1 LEELDEFD
9 FELYDIIKEYM
20 PITLSELARTLGHSK
35 SMIHRRIKKLEASGL
50 IKVFNQ
56 GGVSIITANLMNDS
70 IITIGILRASEYPY
84 IIKFAKNLEEIF
96 NHVKIVV
103 YDEAYKEALD
113 LSTGKLKLAM
123 NPAISLLAI
132 HRISRGQVHI
142 IGGGSGGGSG
152 IINNSNGK
160 NGHSTSIMS
169 SMELCADMNNL
180 EMPRIYSNSGLEI
193 LNKVIK
199 GEVRQ
204 GVVWEPYL
212 SIASK
217 SNLKTTSCELE
228 TCCLL
233 GAHSSLYDKYE
244 KISKAFSDAISG
256 NISNLEGYANIINMP
271 LDLVKL
277 SVKSY
282 TFFEEPDKNYLK
294 SIISNLRNT
303 ILPSDIIEKSVII

>member
-1 LEELDEFD
+1 MEELDEID

-20 PITLSELARTLGHSK
+20 PITLSELARNLGHSK
-35 SMIHRRIKKLEASGL
+35 SMIYRRVKKLENSGL
-50 IKVFNQ
+50 IKVSYQ
-56 GGVSIITANLMNDS
+56 GGVSIITANQKNDS

-84 IIKFAKNLEEIF
+84 IIKFAKKLENIF

-113 LSTGKLKLAM
+113 LSIGKLKLAM
-123 NPAISLLAI
+123 NPAVSLLAI

-152 IINNSNGK
+152 IINNLNGK

-169 SMELCADMNNL
+169 SMELCADMNKL
-180 EMPRIYSNSGLEI
+180 EMPRIYGNSGQEI
-193 LNKVIK
+193 LNKVLK

-204 GVVWEPYL
+204 GVIWEPFL

-217 SNLKTTSCELE
+217 NNLKITSCELD

-233 GAHSSLYDKYE
+233 GAHSSLYDKYD
-244 KISKAFSDAISG
+244 KISKAFSDAISSD
-256 NISNLEGYANIINMP
+256 ISDLEGYANIINMP
-271 LDLVKL
+271 LDVVKL

-282 TFFEEPDKNYLK
+282 NFFEEPDKNYLK
-294 SIISNLRNT
+294 SIINNLRNT
-303 ILPSDIIEKSVII
+303 ILPSDIIERSVII

>member
-1 LEELDEFD
+1 MEELDEID

-20 PITLSELARTLGHSK
+20 PITLSELARNLGHSK
-35 SMIHRRIKKLEASGL
+35 SMIYRRVKKLENSGL
-50 IKVFNQ
+50 IKVSYQ
-56 GGVSIITANLMNDS
+56 GGVSIITANQKNDS

-84 IIKFAKNLEEIF
+84 IIKFAKKLENIF

-113 LSTGKLKLAM
+113 LSIGKLKLAM
-123 NPAISLLAI
+123 NPAVSLLAI

-152 IINNSNGK
+152 IINNLNGK

-169 SMELCADMNNL
+169 SMELCADMNKL
-180 EMPRIYSNSGLEI
+180 EMPRVYGNSGQEI
-193 LNKVIK
+193 LNKVLK

-204 GVVWEPYL
+204 GVIWEPFL

-217 SNLKTTSCELE
+217 NNLKITSCELD

-233 GAHSSLYDKYE
+233 GAHSSLYDKYD
-244 KISKAFSDAISG
+244 KISKAFSDAISSD
-256 NISNLEGYANIINMP
+256 ISDLEGYANIINMP
-271 LDLVKL
+271 LDVVKL

-282 TFFEEPDKNYLK
+282 SFFEEPDKNYLK

-303 ILPSDIIEKSVII
+303 ILPSDIIERSVII

>member
-1 LEELDEFD
+1 MEELDEID

-20 PITLSELARTLGHSK
+20 PITLSELARNLGHSK
-35 SMIHRRIKKLEASGL
+35 SMIYRRVKKLENSGL
-50 IKVFNQ
+50 IKVSYQ
-56 GGVSIITANLMNDS
+56 GGVSIITANQKNDS

-84 IIKFAKNLEEIF
+84 IIKFAKKLENIF

-113 LSTGKLKLAM
+113 LSIGKLKLAM
-123 NPAISLLAI
+123 NPAVSLLAI

-152 IINNSNGK
+152 IINNLNGK

-169 SMELCADMNNL
+169 SMELCADMNKL
-180 EMPRIYSNSGLEI
+180 EMPRVYGNSGQEI
-193 LNKVIK
+193 LNKVLK

-204 GVVWEPYL
+204 GVIWEPFL

-217 SNLKTTSCELE
+217 NNLKITSCELD

-233 GAHSSLYDKYE
+233 GAHSSLYDKYD
-244 KISKAFSDAISG
+244 KISKAFSDAISSD
-256 NISNLEGYANIINMP
+256 ISDLEGYANIINMP
-271 LDLVKL
+271 LDVIKL

-282 TFFEEPDKNYLK
+282 SFFEEPDKNYLK

-303 ILPSDIIEKSVII
+303 ILPSDIIERSVII

>member
-1 LEELDEFD
+1 LEELDEID

-20 PITLSELARTLGHSK
+20 PITLSELARNLGHSK
-35 SMIHRRIKKLEASGL
+35 SMIYRRVKKLENSGL
-50 IKVFNQ
+50 IKVSYQ
-56 GGVSIITANLMNDS
+56 GGVSIITANQKNDS

-84 IIKFAKNLEEIF
+84 IIKFAKKLENIF

-113 LSTGKLKLAM
+113 LSIGKLKLAM
-123 NPAISLLAI
+123 NPAVSLLAI

-152 IINNSNGK
+152 IINNLNGK

-169 SMELCADMNNL
+169 SMELCADMNKL
-180 EMPRIYSNSGLEI
+180 EMPRVYGNSGQEI
-193 LNKVIK
+193 LNKVLK

-204 GVVWEPYL
+204 GVIWEPFL

-217 SNLKTTSCELE
+217 NNLKITSCELD

-233 GAHSSLYDKYE
+233 GAHSSLYDKYD
-244 KISKAFSDAISG
+244 KISKAFSDAISSD
-256 NISNLEGYANIINMP
+256 ISDLEGYANIINMP
-271 LDLVKL
+271 LDVIKL

-282 TFFEEPDKNYLK
+282 SFFEEPDKNYLK

-303 ILPSDIIEKSVII
+303 ILPSDIIERSVII

>member
-1 LEELDEFD
+1 MEELDEID

-20 PITLSELARTLGHSK
+20 PITLSELARNLGHSK
-35 SMIHRRIKKLEASGL
+35 SMIYRRVKKLENSGL
-50 IKVFNQ
+50 IKVSYQ
-56 GGVSIITANLMNDS
+56 GGVSIITANQKNDS

-84 IIKFAKNLEEIF
+84 IIKFAKKLENIF

-113 LSTGKLKLAM
+113 LSIGKLMLSV
-123 NPAISLLAI
+123 NPAVSLLAI

-152 IINNSNGK
+152 IINNLNGK

-169 SMELCADMNNL
+169 SMELCADMNKL
-180 EMPRIYSNSGLEI
+180 EMPRIYGNSGQEI
-193 LNKVIK
+193 LNKVLK

-204 GVVWEPYL
+204 GVIWEPFL

-217 SNLKTTSCELE
+217 NNLKITSCELD

-233 GAHSSLYDKYE
+233 GAHSSLYDKYD
-244 KISKAFSDAISG
+244 KISKAFSDAISSD
-256 NISNLEGYANIINMP
+256 ISDLEGYANIINMP
-271 LDLVKL
+271 LDVVKL

-282 TFFEEPDKNYLK
+282 NFFEEPDKNYLK
-294 SIISNLRNT
+294 SIINNLRNT
-303 ILPSDIIEKSVII
+303 ILPSDIIERSVII